1 MSMKKVAATVI
12 LAANIGVMY
21 ACCILGSM
29 GVTPPLPTMII
40 FMVAAFFMPASV
52 GNFNDKMYK
61 EDNNK
66 D

>member
-1 MSMKKVAATVI
+1 MKKVAATVI
-12 LAANIGVMY
+12 LATDIGTMY
-21 ACCILGSM
+21 VCGICASM

-40 FMVAAFFMPASV
+40 FMVAAFFMPAAA
-52 GNFNDKMYK
+52 GYFNDKMYK